1 FDEELVNRIET
12 HRYDPVKVL
21 QWRNASLQFQSIAQ
35 LLESLEAPPPERG
48 LARARPASDAIALR
62 HLSSDADVT
71 ERTTS
76 RDMVR
81 RLWDVCQLPD
91 FRKLSEDEH
100 ARLVRTIFLFLTEG
114 HIPDDWMARQ
124 IARLDVPEG
133 DVATLSGRL
142 AQIRTF
148 SYAANRAGWT
158 ADNAHWQG
166 ETRAVEDRLSD
177 ALHER
182 L

>member
-1 FDEELVNRIET
+1 MNDGAFGVTGECEPFEEELVGRVES

-21 QWRNASLQFQSIAQ
+21 QWRSADLNFHSVGQ
-35 LLESLEAPPPERG
+35 LLESLDAPAPERG
-48 LARARPASDAIALR
+48 LMRARPASDAMALR
-62 HLSSDADVT
+62 HLSNDVEVTALATNRDA
-71 ERTTS
+71 
-76 RDMVR
+76 VR

-100 ARLVRTIFLFLTEG
+100 ARLVRTIFLFLMQG

-124 IARLDVPEG
+124 IARLDIAEG

-148 SYAANRAGWT
+148 AYAANRAGWT
-158 ADNAHWQG
+158 RDGNHWQ
-166 ETRAVEDRLSD
+166 T
-177 ALHER
+177 
-182 L
+182 